1 MPTPRLEGSAMSFIR
16 KGEEDM
22 GTAAERPWWWTR
34 LHDLWIAA
42 INPVVPWHRQSE
54 HLLRDIGKTAADA
67 EREAYT
73 RSFGSFAD
81 IVFRIVN
88 RPAFGKRP

>member
-1 MPTPRLEGSAMSFIR
+1 MRYIR
-16 KGEEDM
+16 KGEQESLK
-22 GTAAERPWWWTR
+22 GAEPRGRWRAR

-73 RSFGSFAD
+73 RSFGSFRQSPD
-81 IVFRIVN
+81 HE
-88 RPAFGKRP
+88 